1 MAAVV
6 YATPGSLY
14 LTPTNATTGGT
25 LIAGVEEQAISFA
38 PGIETRLRRNGVGTA
53 SGFRVRHGRLQAP
66 RLIIPLR
73 QQDTTG
79 LKILFSHLTT
89 DGSTFRATGGTSSA
103 EFAKLPT
110 FALVLRPTD
119 TTQKYLYAPNWALT
133 DESAAAVLHSDSA
146 AQLAD
151 VTLVLVATRPTNAT
165 SGSPPYLWGTAAAI
179 NTAYGL

>member
-73 QQDTTG
+73 QQDATG
-79 LKILFSHLTT
+79 LKLLLSHLTT
-89 DGSTFRATGGTSSA
+89 DGSTLRPTGGTA
-103 EFAKLPT
+103 TKEFAKLPT

-133 DESAAAVLHSDSA
+133 DESAQLILHSDSA
-146 AQLAD
+146 AQLEGA
-151 VTLVLVATRPTNAT
+151 VLVLVATRPTDAY
-165 SGSPPYLWGTAAAI
+165 SGSPSYLWGTAAAI
-179 NTAYGL
+179 NTAYNL